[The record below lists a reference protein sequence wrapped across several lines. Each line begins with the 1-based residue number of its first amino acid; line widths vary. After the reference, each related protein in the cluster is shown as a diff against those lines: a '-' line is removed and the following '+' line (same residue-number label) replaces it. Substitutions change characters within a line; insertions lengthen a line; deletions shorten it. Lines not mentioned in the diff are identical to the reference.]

1 MIGTAIYQQA
11 MQLYNWPFAA
21 AIAMILIALVLVVFT
36 ITTLLPKKI
45 HKNQGGVA
53 GREEN
58 LLQR

>member
-36 ITTLLPKKI
+36 VTTLLPKKI

-53 GREEN
+53 
-58 LLQR
+58 